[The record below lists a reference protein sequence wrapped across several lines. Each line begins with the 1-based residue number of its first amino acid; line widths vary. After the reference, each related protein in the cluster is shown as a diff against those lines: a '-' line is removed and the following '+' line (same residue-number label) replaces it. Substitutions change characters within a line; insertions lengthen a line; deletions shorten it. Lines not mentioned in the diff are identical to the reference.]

1 MGRQLASSATRCVG
15 YGDIFDLKGFLD
27 YPKNDWD
34 LKHYPPILG
43 LEDDY
48 VIQPDDVFVCS
59 LGDVKKKK
67 ECIERIL
74 SKGGDFI
81 SLIHK
86 SVTIHPTIKIG
97 KGVIISANV
106 GLGVDSKIGD
116 YSFLQY
122 ESIIGHDVVI
132 GDYSRIDSRVVLVG
146 GVIVGNCVTIHTN
159 SIINHNVVVEDGSTV
174 GAMSF
179 VIKKVK
185 PGQTVFGNP
194 AKEIF

>member
-1 MGRQLASSATRCVG
+1 MGRQLASSATKCVG
-15 YGDIFDLKGFLD
+15 YGEVFDIKGFLD

-34 LKHYPPILG
+34 LEHYPPILG
-43 LEDDY
+43 IEDDY

-59 LGDVKKKK
+59 MGDVKKKK
-67 ECIERIL
+67 ECIERVL
-74 SKGGDFI
+74 SKGGEFI

-86 SVTIHPTIKIG
+86 SVTVHPTIKIG

-132 GDYSRIDSRVVLVG
+132 GDFSRIDSRVVLVG
-146 GVIVGNCVTIHTN
+146 GVIVGNNVTIHTN
-159 SIINHNVVVEDGSTV
+159 SIINHNVVVEDNSTV

-185 PGQTVFGNP
+185 SGQTVFGNP
-194 AKEIF
+194 AKVIF